1 MRWSHAVPLVLVAWF
16 PLNGWA
22 GDISDALNLAGEI
35 MGPEI
40 LEGLEDFI
48 TEEPEEALSI
58 LLHRRGEEYYRSP
71 ETAREQ
77 RTRGP
82 FADLGTV
89 RLGFDQ
95 LASSIRRAAEAT
107 GLPVA
112 LIDAVIRTESGYR
125 PHAVS
130 RAGAQG
136 LMQLMPATAR
146 SLGVANAFD
155 PEENIM
161 GGARYLRKMY
171 DRFGSLRLA
180 IAAYNAGP
188 QAVKKHDGI
197 PPYRETERYVATVL
211 SRYEAA
217 RDRGLR

>member
-1 MRWSHAVPLVLVAWF
+1 MRWFFAAGSLVVLSF
-16 PLNGWA
+16 PLSLQA
-22 GDISDALNLAGEI
+22 GDISDALSMAQEV

-40 LEGLEDFI
+40 VEGLEDFI
-48 TEEPEEALSI
+48 VEEPEEALSI
-58 LLHRRGEEYYRSP
+58 LLHRRGDDYYPSP
-71 ETAREQ
+71 QTPRE
-77 RTRGP
+77 RNGNAP
-82 FADLGTV
+82 FAALGTV

-95 LASSIRRAAEAT
+95 LASAIRRASEAT

-146 SLGVANAFD
+146 SLGVTNSFD
-155 PEENIM
+155 PEENIL

-188 QAVKKHDGI
+188 NAVKKHDGI
-197 PPYRETERYVATVL
+197 PPYRETQAYVATVIG
-211 SRYEAA
+211 RYEAG
-217 RDRGLR
+217 RERGLR

>member
-1 MRWSHAVPLVLVAWF
+1 MRWSCALSILVLGWF
-16 PLNGWA
+16 PQSAEA
-22 GDISDALNLAGEI
+22 GDISDALNMAQEI

-40 LEGLEDFI
+40 VEGLEDFI
-48 TEEPEEALSI
+48 VEEPEEALSI
-58 LLHRRGEEYYRSP
+58 LLHRRGEAYYPSP
-71 ETAREQ
+71 ETARE
-77 RTRGP
+77 RRGKAP

-89 RLGFDQ
+89 RLGFAALQDT
-95 LASSIRRAAEAT
+95 IRRASEAT

-130 RAGAQG
+130 RVGAQG

-146 SLGVANAFD
+146 SLGVTNAFD
-155 PEENIM
+155 PEENIL

-188 QAVKKHDGI
+188 KAVKKYDGI
-197 PPYRETERYVATVL
+197 PPYRETQRYVATVI
-211 SRYEAA
+211 SRYEAGRA
-217 RDRGLR
+217 RGLQ